1 MQAARKCHAMIE
13 STYDSA
19 LCVPAQPGDRWVLV
33 LGGITQIDPAD
44 LIAPN
49 RFAKNLRERLRLV
62 LPHIRQLVSLKW
74 SRGWPG
80 TEGPWCVKLEV
91 QLVKPPSEVEP
102 NTAKALAVTDLLLVD
117 KLGVRAFSIS
127 ELGEL
132 YLRKPRATGLA
143 DSGTPV
149 HPEVREWLVSGHHG

>member
-1 MQAARKCHAMIE
+1 MIE
-13 STYDSA
+13 SIYDSA
-19 LCVPAQPGDRWVLV
+19 PSARTQPGDGWVLV
-33 LGGITQIDPAD
+33 LGDVTQLDPAD

-49 RFAKNLRERLRLV
+49 RFAKNLRERLRPV
-62 LPHIRQLVSLKW
+62 LPHIRQLVSLRW

-102 NTAKALAVTDLLLVD
+102 NTAKELEVTDLSLVD

-149 HPEVREWLVSGHHG
+149 HPEVREWLISDQHG

>member
-1 MQAARKCHAMIE
+1 M
-13 STYDSA
+13 
-19 LCVPAQPGDRWVLV
+19 
-33 LGGITQIDPAD
+33 
-44 LIAPN
+44 
-49 RFAKNLRERLRLV
+49 
-62 LPHIRQLVSLKW
+62 SLKW

-91 QLVKPPSEVEP
+91 QLAKPPGAISP
-102 NTAKALAVTDLLLVD
+102 NTAKELEVTDLSLVD

-143 DSGTPV
+143 DSGIAV
-149 HPEVREWLVSGHHG
+149 HPEVREWLVSGQHG